1 MMSGKNYSIDDQHS
15 LKEIRNLDD
24 FEELRTSWDELAEK
38 QNGFTPFLCFD
49 WFKIWLRHFL
59 QGNKI
64 LILLLF
70 KEDEI
75 ATIAPFLIREERFK
89 GIKVRK
95 IELIGNVY
103 SPIRYFLF
111 SELDDGE
118 REKNLSMVFKF
129 FSKIYNGWDILD
141 FYSIPEENASFEILK
156 KAIGETAFK
165 YIDYFCFGDHYL
177 DEINY
182 SGEEYLK
189 RRPGNI
195 SKNVPYRLRRLKK
208 IGELEFRLIKNNDDI
223 DRYMDVYYEL
233 YSRSWQ
239 KQENTGPTFH
249 RTLANMAAAKG
260 WLRLGFLFLNHSP
273 MACQFWIC
281 ANQQAYILKLFYDE
295 NYQQYAPGKILTA
308 EMMKYV
314 IDIDKVKAIDYLH
327 GDEPYKKDWMTKFR
341 ERRGIVVFNKNIKG
355 GYLALLNNRILPMVN
370 ENRYLKKM
378 KETILSRLR

>member
-1 MMSGKNYSIDDQHS
+1 MTGKVYSLDDQYS

-24 FEELRTSWDELAEK
+24 FEKLKTLWDELAEK
-38 QNGFTPFLCFD
+38 QNTFTPFLCFD
-49 WFKIWLRHFL
+49 WFKIWLEHFL
-59 QGNKI
+59 QGNKM
-64 LILLLF
+64 LILLLC

-75 ATIAPFLIREERFK
+75 ATIAPFLIKEERFK
-89 GIKVRK
+89 GINIRK

-103 SPIRYFLF
+103 SPIRYLLF
-111 SELDDGE
+111 SELDNGE
-118 REKNLSMVFKF
+118 KEKNLSSLFKF
-129 FSKIYNGWDILD
+129 FSKIYNDWDILD
-141 FYSIPEENASFEILK
+141 LYSIPEENASFDILK

-165 YIDYFCFGDHYL
+165 YNDYFCFGDHYL

-239 KQENTGPTFH
+239 KRENTGPTFH
-249 RTLANMAAAKG
+249 RSLAKMIAAKG
-260 WLRLGFLFLNHSP
+260 WLRLGFLFFDHSP

-295 NYQQYAPGKILTA
+295 SYQQYAPGKILTA

-314 IDIDKVKAIDYLH
+314 IDIDKVKVIDYLH
-327 GDEPYKKDWMTKFR
+327 GDENYKKDWTPKFR
-341 ERRGIVVFNKNIKG
+341 ERRGIMVFNQNIKAR
-355 GYLALLNNRILPMVN
+355 YLAFLNNRILPAIN
-370 ENRYLKKM
+370 ENEYLKKM
-378 KETILSRLR
+378 KEMILNRLR